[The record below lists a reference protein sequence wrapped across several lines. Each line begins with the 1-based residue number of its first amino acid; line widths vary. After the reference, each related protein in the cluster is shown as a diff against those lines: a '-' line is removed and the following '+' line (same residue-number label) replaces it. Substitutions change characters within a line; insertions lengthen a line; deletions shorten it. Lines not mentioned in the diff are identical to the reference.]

1 MTSAFNTNTCNN
13 YNYNYDKYLEYCEN
27 VQIPV
32 ISVSLNDGKKL
43 AFLIEMDPEIIG
55 SFEKKYNFTNDIL
68 KEWNC
73 NVCKNRFNKLKT
85 FVDANGNPIF
95 CNQEHNLRSELQ
107 KNISL
112 KCKDLI
118 NKYNTLDFKWN
129 FKIVT
134 NDLLYT
140 STPFEGVEQ
149 ITGRLYRHYSYK
161 PEFISDKL
169 NNNDEKLLVKALHK
183 YSPLLNN
190 LLKKIGLIKNM
201 IDSCNELKV
210 LLTNSVYGC
219 NQLPAINWFINLLN
233 EVSKLSNLWE
243 NIDFSKKLEIIA
255 KTICNSP
262 YCEGDSDSAHIG
274 YFHTVNG
281 FILDILENGYT
292 PTAVVKMIEER
303 NNPTLYRRKIAPP
316 SEGNIQAA
324 EKLCENLVN
333 TIETIEQLESHE
345 GCVAIKDYDTNK
357 NSNEMT
363 NAFAA
368 MRKENDKNK
377 YGSFANRMRHSISNA
392 NNLKEIINDIKC
404 GIINKVE
411 IEKTNLS
418 TVYTAHTTL
427 NENDLSYKV
436 GHLWAFMGS
445 TYRFKEL
452 ETVSHIY
459 HFKVGKFNNIM
470 FIIKNSRETLK
481 NNPINNNCMFPE
493 FLAPK
498 HRSCEKAVEKLNSL
512 TKIAIPESGE
522 ISLGMGSSA
531 GFENG
536 KLVNHIKLVITSN
549 NGLHKH
555 TVKIYNI

>member
-1 MTSAFNTNTCNN
+1 MTSHLNQAGMSNTNYN

-27 VQIPV
+27 VQIPTINV
-32 ISVSLNDGKKL
+32 LLKDGKKL

-55 SFEKKYNFTNDIL
+55 SFEKKYNFTNYIL

-73 NVCKNRFNKLKT
+73 NVCKNRFNRLRT

-95 CNQEHNLRSELQ
+95 CNNHHNLRSELQ
-107 KNISL
+107 KNISF
-112 KCKDLI
+112 KCKELI
-118 NKYNTLDFKWN
+118 NKYNSLDFKW
-129 FKIVT
+129 KLRLVT
-134 NDLLYT
+134 NELLYT
-140 STPFEGVEQ
+140 SIPFEGIETN
-149 ITGRLYRHYSYK
+149 TGRMYRHYSYK
-161 PEFISDKL
+161 PEYISKKL
-169 NNNDEKLLVKALHK
+169 NNDDEKLLIKALHK
-183 YSPLLNN
+183 YSPLINN
-190 LLKKIGLIKNM
+190 LLIKIGLIKNM
-201 IDSCNELKV
+201 VESCNELKT
-210 LLTNSVYGC
+210 LLAKSVYGF

-233 EVSKLSNLWE
+233 EVSKVSNSWE
-243 NIDFSKKLEIIA
+243 NMYFPKKLEIIA

-292 PTAVVKMIEER
+292 PDAVVKMIEER
-303 NNPTLYRRKIAPP
+303 NNPTVYRRKIAPP
-316 SEGNIQAA
+316 SEGNIQDA

-333 TIETIEQLESHE
+333 TIETIEQLESHK
-345 GCVAIKDYDTNK
+345 GCVAIKDYNVNTI
-357 NSNEMT
+357 T

-377 YGSFANRMRHSISNA
+377 YGSFANRMKDSISKA
-392 NNLKEIINDIKC
+392 NNLKEIIADIKS
-404 GIINKVE
+404 GIINKIE

-427 NENDLSYKV
+427 NDDDLSYKV
-436 GHLWAFMGS
+436 GHLWAYMGS
-445 TYRFKEL
+445 TYRFKQL

-459 HFKVGKFNNIM
+459 HFKIGKFNNIM

-481 NNPINNNCMFPE
+481 NNPINGNCMFPE

-498 HRSCEKAVEKLNSL
+498 HRSCEKAVEKLNKL
-512 TKIAIPESGE
+512 TKIVIPESGE

-536 KLVNHIKLVITSN
+536 KLVNPIKLVITSN

-555 TVKIYNI
+555 SVKIKEI